1 MGELDP
7 RHQQAL
13 DQARGFYVG
22 HQGAYGA
29 MFAPDAQTMLLK
41 SGVSGG
47 AWGGTDRGGIPRGPG
62 WGFTQ
67 GGPSQ
72 GNIATHVEGHAA
84 AIMWQ
89 RGMTQGIL
97 VVSEPM
103 CAICSRDLASALPPG
118 ATLLVISEGEG
129 TTIVRS
135 THAIGE
141 VPELTPSSGP
151 PSAGPKPR
159 SPGNPDPDE
168 PDEPRRGAGG
178 ANPTPGFDPSGIQ
191 NVANALDLF
200 QHWASQLSMINAAF
214 DAWNEILERKNEIV
228 QAQNDNPIF
237 PVYIRIYWKID
248 FDNNPNMP
256 KIYHYLGADIQSG
269 AAGMPASLYDGWQH
283 SYLMVIPAL
292 KKDDNKKGSG
302 GPITWRDG
310 YRSVLGLLQGDHTTG
325 GDPVAALR
333 VLNGSPMYDILPILQ
348 TLKASDPRLFDK
360 LQQALAWPS
369 ANVGVDRLRAAF
381 FAVQMSENSGNDA
394 FGCYKSACNEFAALP
409 QDQQKDIE
417 NFLSGKSGEERK
429 VLTSP
434 AGEWNVRVGKWLWV
448 YSFDTKGAVT
458 WRDPFNGENG
468 KGKWKQ
474 LGGKIMIDWSPSQSK
489 DTWYLP
495 LDAAKQKGMAFVDG
509 EGSFPVAATKN

>member
-1 MGELDP
+1 MGDLNP
-7 RHQQAL
+7 TQQAGL
-13 DQARGFYVG
+13 DRARDFYVG
-22 HQGAYGA
+22 HRGAYGA
-29 MFAPDAQTMLLK
+29 MFAPGADTMLIK

-47 AWGGTDRGGIPRGPG
+47 AWGGADRGGIPRGSG

-89 RGMTQGIL
+89 RGLTRGVL

-103 CAICSRDLASALPPG
+103 CDICTRDLASALPPG
-118 ATLLVISEGEG
+118 AELHVVVEGEG

-135 THAIGE
+135 THAAGE
-141 VPELTPSSGP
+141 PAPELSPPSSGQGT
-151 PSAGPKPR
+151 PSRGVADKGEPWKGP
-159 SPGNPDPDE
+159 
-168 PDEPRRGAGG
+168 GG
-178 ANPTPGFDPSGIQ
+178 TPGFDPSGIQ
-191 NVANALDLF
+191 NVANALALF
-200 QHWASQLSMINAAF
+200 QHWAEQLSMLSTAFAAW
-214 DAWNEILERKNEIV
+214 DEILDRKNEIV
-228 QAQNDNPIF
+228 QAQNENPLF
-237 PVYIRIYWKID
+237 PVYIRIYWKVD

-256 KIYHYLGADIQSG
+256 KLYHYFGADIQSG
-269 AAGMPASLYDGWQH
+269 AAGMPASLYDAYQK

-292 KKDDNKKGSG
+292 KRDDSKKASG
-302 GPITWRDG
+302 GPRTWRDG
-310 YRSVLGLLQGDHTTG
+310 YNSVIGLLEGDHVTG

-369 ANVGVDRLRAAF
+369 ANVGIGRLRAAF
-381 FAVQMSENSGNDA
+381 FAVELSTNSGNDQFA
-394 FGCYKSACNEFAALP
+394 YYKSACNEFAALP
-409 QDQQKDIE
+409 GDQQKDIE
-417 NFLSGKSGEERK
+417 NFLAGKSGEERK

-448 YSFDTKGAVT
+448 YSFDSKGAVT
-458 WRDPFNGENG
+458 WRDPFNGESG

-474 LGGKIMIDWSPSQSK
+474 LGGKITIDWSPSQSK

-495 LDAAKQKGMAFVDG
+495 LDPVKQKGMAYVDG